1 MYCPSCQAEFI
12 DSITICSDCNISLVE
27 NMTPNESLENINWVK
42 VKELPGKVFGEM
54 MGQVLDSAEIPY
66 FLKSDW
72 SASAYNIAPAGLVGS
87 YVQVYVPEN
96 FYDKADSLLNEN
108 IYVVGF
114 SFPVVPQ
121 NQARI
126 RLQISA
132 SHSSNQL
139 EQALEAFSKLGKK
152 FQII

>member
-1 MYCPSCQAEFI
+1 MYCPTCQAEFI

-27 NMTPNESLENINWVK
+27 NMALNETLENINWVK

-54 MGQVLDSAEIPY
+54 MGEVLDSAEIPY

-96 FYDKADSLLNEN
+96 FYNKANSLLNE
-108 IYVVGF
+108 
-114 SFPVVPQ
+114 
-121 NQARI
+121 
-126 RLQISA
+126 LMD
-132 SHSSNQL
+132 
-139 EQALEAFSKLGKK
+139 
-152 FQII
+152 

>member
-12 DSITICSDCNISLVE
+12 DSITICSDCNIPLVE
-27 NMTPNESLENINWVK
+27 NMALNETLENINWVK

-54 MGQVLDSAEIPY
+54 MGEVLDSAEIPY

-96 FYDKADSLLNEN
+96 FYNKANSLLNE
-108 IYVVGF
+108 
-114 SFPVVPQ
+114 
-121 NQARI
+121 
-126 RLQISA
+126 LMD
-132 SHSSNQL
+132 
-139 EQALEAFSKLGKK
+139 
-152 FQII
+152 